1 MLNITLSREAV
12 VKLQGLLAEE
22 DSDDAVLRI
31 REVKVGGGCKSHIEL
46 RLSID
51 EREDPDEEQEAVF
64 ASMPFVVNNEVVDS
78 YGDRYSITLNED
90 QFPIVTPVN

>member
-1 MLNITLSREAV
+1 M
-12 VKLQGLLAEE
+12 
-22 DSDDAVLRI
+22 
-31 REVKVGGGCKSHIEL
+31 L